1 LQRYDD
7 CALIGNA
14 VTLEHRA
21 GFGKRVAQCDQL
33 ICRVYGAA
41 THNLHELIQQ
51 LDAIQLGLSHG
62 YSRAQVPATQC
73 GVRISTTS
81 QRIASMAR

>member
-7 CALIGNA
+7 CALIGNG

-41 THNLHELIQQ
+41 THNLHELVEQ
-51 LDAIQLGLSHG
+51 LYAIQLGLSHR
-62 YSRAQVPATQC
+62 YFRTHVPAMQC
-73 GVRISTTS
+73 GVRIPTTS
-81 QRIASMAR
+81 RRIASMAR

>member
-7 CALIGNA
+7 CALIGNG

-33 ICRVYGAA
+33 ICGVIGAA
-41 THNLHELIQQ
+41 THNLHELVKQ
-51 LDAIQLGLSHG
+51 LDAIQLGLSH
-62 YSRAQVPATQC
+62 R
-73 GVRISTTS
+73 
-81 QRIASMAR
+81 